1 MIFEE
6 ACVFQINHA
15 CMISDEPCVYD
26 CMISDE
32 PCGYDCMISDEVDG
46 GGAGLLPGGGDEP
59 PLRQG
64 SVQTRQ
70 GPGETRQQEGV
81 SGG

>member
-1 MIFEE
+1 MLVMI
-6 ACVFQINHA
+6 A
-15 CMISDEPCVYD
+15 
-26 CMISDE
+26 
-32 PCGYDCMISDEVDG
+32 SDEVDG